1 MGALRSLIA
10 AVALI
15 AASSAQA
22 DSVDPWRAHISEAS
36 LRFGIPEGWII
47 RVMRAE
53 SGGKTV
59 LNGRPITSPAGAV
72 GLMQVMPGTWKPLRD
87 SLNLG
92 NNPHDPHDNIIAG
105 TAYLRMMYDQF
116 GYPGLFGAYNAGPG
130 RYAAYLRDK
139 SRLPPETIA
148 YMASV
153 GGARSE
159 PELAVQIAR
168 PRAINA
174 LFYTVRGAQDMATA
188 AEPKPASSG
197 LFITLNTVSGAE
209 R

>member
-1 MGALRSLIA
+1 M

-15 AASSAQA
+15 ASSPAQA
-22 DSVDPWRAHISEAS
+22 DSIDPWRAYISEAS
-36 LRFGIPEGWII
+36 LRFGIPESWII
-47 RVMRAE
+47 RVMRVE
-53 SGGKTV
+53 SGGQTL
-59 LNGRPITSPAGAV
+59 LNGRPITSPAGAM

-92 NNPHDPHDNIIAG
+92 LNPHDPHDNIIAG

-130 RYAAYLRDK
+130 RYAAYLRGK
-139 SRLPPETIA
+139 SRLPAETIA

-153 GGARSE
+153 GAARSQ
-159 PELAVQIAR
+159 PELAVQLAN
-168 PRAINA
+168 PNA
-174 LFYTVRGAQDMATA
+174 ADSLFYPLKSHQEATLPA
-188 AEPKPASSG
+188 KPLSASSG
-197 LFITLNTVSGAE
+197 LFITLNAVSRAE

>member
-1 MGALRSLIA
+1 MAALRSFIA

-15 AASSAQA
+15 AASPAQA
-22 DSVDPWRAHISEAS
+22 DSIEQWHGFITEAS
-36 LRFGIPEGWII
+36 LRFAIPEGWII

-59 LNGRPITSPAGAV
+59 LNGRPITSPAGAM

-92 NNPHDPHDNIIAG
+92 NDPHDPRDNIIAG

-130 RYAAYLRDK
+130 RYAAYLRGK
-139 SRLPPETIA
+139 SRLPAETIA

-153 GGARSE
+153 GAARSQAE
-159 PELAVQIAR
+159 FAVQIAKQR
-168 PRAINA
+168 TANA
-174 LFYTVRGAQDMATA
+174 LFYTVRGTQKMASA
-188 AEPKPASSG
+188 AEPKSVSSG
-197 LFITLNTVSGAE
+197 LFVTLNTVSGSE